1 MAHRFHTEVPLA
13 PGLVSLGK
21 EETQHIVVSRVKPGE
36 QVVIFAGDGIDYPA
50 TILDIS
56 RHGCTLQVG
65 KGIPSQLELKTGNLC
80 SPAQRG

>member
-56 RHGCTLQVG
+56 RHVLPCP
-65 KGIPSQLELKTGNLC
+65 KGIGSSFCWKN
-80 SPAQRG
+80 SPKSALPALFP